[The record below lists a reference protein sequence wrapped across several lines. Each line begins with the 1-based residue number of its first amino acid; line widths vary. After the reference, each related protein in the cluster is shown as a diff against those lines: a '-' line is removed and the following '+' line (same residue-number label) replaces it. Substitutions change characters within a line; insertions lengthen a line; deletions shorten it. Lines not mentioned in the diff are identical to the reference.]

1 MNKTTLVYGTNSI
14 DTIEKISMEKRN
26 IVLNIP
32 HSSINGVFDPQYGG
46 WPCNQYFINNHLT
59 KWTDWYTDFLFSML
73 SREENVDTVVFP
85 YSRFVCDA
93 ERLENDPLEEI
104 GQGIIYTE
112 FGNFKRNAMN
122 EEQIKNTMRL
132 WEQHQ
137 ERLKEHIKSPETVL
151 IDCHSFPSDLSDCD
165 ICIGHNDD
173 WSYNKDIVDGIVK
186 IFKNMGY
193 SVEINKPYSNSISPE
208 MPFPYTSVM
217 IGVNK
222 RVYMN
227 EHILRLE
234 NSPLK
239 WTRWAG
245 TLKRIYNYLMQEK

>member
-1 MNKTTLVYGTNSI
+1 MK
-14 DTIEKISMEKRN
+14 EISMEKRN

-46 WPCNQYFINNHLT
+46 WPHNQYFVNNHLNR
-59 KWTDWYTDFLFSML
+59 WTDWFTDFLFSML
-73 SREENVDTVVFP
+73 SEKENVDTVVFP

-93 ERLENDPLEEI
+93 ERLENDPLEEK

-112 FGNFKRNAMN
+112 FGNFKRKVMN

-132 WEQHQ
+132 WEEHQ
-137 ERLKEHIKSPETVL
+137 MRLKSCIKSPKTVL
-151 IDCHSFPSDLSDCD
+151 IDCHSFPSDLSDCN

-173 WSYNKDIVDGIVK
+173 WSYNKEIVDGIAK
-186 IFKNMGY
+186 IFKSMGY
-193 SVEINKPYSNSISPE
+193 SVEINKPYSNSISPK

-217 IGVNK
+217 IEVNK

-227 EHILRLE
+227 ESLLRLE
-234 NSPLK
+234 YSPLK
-239 WTRWAG
+239 WMRWDG
-245 TLKRIYNYLMQEK
+245 TIKRIYNFLMQEK